1 MKTKI
6 PCFDAHCDTL
16 VYGDRLHQVR
26 LDQER
31 FSARGQLFAVCAEG
45 EMQRDLTYFT
55 RYARRLTA
63 MPNVVL
69 CRDGDEIGR
78 ACRRGQTAAVLSIEG
93 AECVGCEIG
102 LLRQAHALGA
112 RAVGL
117 THNRFNGLTGTCAEE
132 TDMGLTERGRAF
144 AEAAVELD
152 MILDISHMSDAGAA
166 ELFEIGRRRVM
177 ASHSNA
183 RAVCRHPRNLTD
195 ELFLK
200 LVAARGICG
209 INLYAPFVREDG
221 QAAIDDVV
229 RHIEHF
235 AGLDPHAEL
244 CLALGC
250 DFDGC
255 DRLPD
260 GLSSSPELTRLA
272 EALLRY
278 NYPQDMVENI
288 FYYNLYRFL
297 RHAL

>member
-45 EMQRDLTYFT
+45 EMQRDLTYVT

-152 MILDISHMSDAGAA
+152 MILDISHMSDAGAGQLMA
-166 ELFEIGRRRVM
+166 FINEPTGRIC
-177 ASHSNA
+177 SW
-183 RAVCRHPRNLTD
+183 
-195 ELFLK
+195 
-200 LVAARGICG
+200 GI
-209 INLYAPFVREDG
+209 P
-221 QAAIDDVV
+221 
-229 RHIEHF
+229 
-235 AGLDPHAEL
+235 
-244 CLALGC
+244 
-250 DFDGC
+250 
-255 DRLPD
+255 
-260 GLSSSPELTRLA
+260 LA
-272 EALLRY
+272 EAYGVRLPRDYSGEIPPQMLIMDVPAGEYIVFEHGPFDFETQNAEVEAEIERAMKGFDYESSGYELDTTPGRVFYFYHDCKRFRKYVRPVKKIY
-278 NYPQDMVENI
+278 NS
-288 FYYNLYRFL
+288 
-297 RHAL
+297 